1 MENESSLFELEFF
14 KIAELIQALSTTG
27 AVSIPL
33 LREEPRLALLQETK
47 FFNFIPEDGVVGEGE
62 NTVVKAFSSFECF
75 SPNSLYL
82 KLVAA
87 FQTMLDKQLAG
98 LPVYPF
104 SSQLYFNSRVLQ
116 CYQPG
121 KLGVSPHRDWRS
133 AINLVCIFNIAG
145 MGDFYLCSNR
155 LGTNPVQITTKP
167 GNVIF
172 LRAPG
177 FLASQNRPFHYVAN
191 IRSTRYS
198 FSLRQRLKCKQT

>member
-1 MENESSLFELEFF
+1 MKNELYFFELESFN
-14 KIAELIQALSTTG
+14 ITELIETLSSTD

-47 FFNFIPEDGVVGEGE
+47 FLRFIPEHGVVGKGE

-133 AINLVCIFNIAG
+133 AINLVCIFNIGG
-145 MGDFYLCSNR
+145 MGDFYLCSDR
-155 LGTNPVQITTKP
+155 QGTNAVQIATKP

-177 FLASQNRPFHYVAN
+177 FLSSQNRPFHYVAN
-191 IRSTRYS
+191 IRSIRYS
-198 FSLRQRLKCKQT
+198 FSLRQRISS

>member
-1 MENESSLFELEFF
+1 MNLNSLY
-14 KIAELIQALSTTG
+14 
-27 AVSIPL
+27 
-33 LREEPRLALLQETK
+33 
-47 FFNFIPEDGVVGEGE
+47 GVFGKGE
-62 NTVVKAFSSFECF
+62 NTVVKAFSSFESF

-87 FQTMLDKQLAG
+87 FQTLIANKLAD

-104 SSQLYFNSRVLQ
+104 SSQLDFNSAVLQ

-133 AINLVCIFNIAG
+133 AINLVCIFNIDG
-145 MGDFYLCSNR
+145 IGDFYLCSDRQGSNA
-155 LGTNPVQITTKP
+155 VEIATKP

-177 FLASQNRPFHYVAN
+177 FLSSKSRPFHYVAN
-191 IRSTRYS
+191 IRSMPYS
-198 FSLRQRLKCKQT
+198 FSLRQRISS

>member
-1 MENESSLFELEFF
+1 MINESDFFKLEFF
-14 KIAELIQALSTTG
+14 NIAEVIEALSTTG

-33 LREEPRLALLQETK
+33 LRDKLRLALLEETK
-47 FFNFIPEDGVVGEGE
+47 YFSFIPEDGVVGEGE
-62 NTVVKAFSSFECF
+62 NKVVKAFSSFECF

-87 FQTMLDKQLAG
+87 FQTLIDRQLAG

-121 KLGVSPHRDWRS
+121 NLGVSPHRDWRS
-133 AINLVCIFNIAG
+133 AINLVCIFNIGG

-155 LGTNPVQITTKP
+155 QGTNPVQITTQP
-167 GNVIF
+167 GNIIF

-177 FLASQNRPFHYVAN
+177 FLASDNRPFHYVAN
-191 IRSTRYS
+191 IRSIRYS
-198 FSLRQRLKCKQT
+198 FSLRQRISS